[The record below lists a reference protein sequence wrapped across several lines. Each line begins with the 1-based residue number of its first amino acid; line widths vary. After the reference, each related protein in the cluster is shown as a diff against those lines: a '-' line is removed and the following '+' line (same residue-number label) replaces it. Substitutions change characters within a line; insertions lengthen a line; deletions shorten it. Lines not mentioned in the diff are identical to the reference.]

1 MEDIYFCTVYLGKQ
15 FTTKFNATCTIYS
28 ETQTTHA
35 LALKQLCALKKR
47 RVESSTSFSNI
58 VQLQLGH
65 RSTEIPQVLMS
76 PCIARLVRHNF
87 HVPLPLYPV
96 LRY

>member
-15 FTTKFNATCTIYS
+15 FTTKFNATCTIYN
-28 ETQTTHA
+28 ETQLSSA
-35 LALKQLCALKKR
+35 LALKQLCALKEKE
-47 RVESSTSFSNI
+47 ESSTSFSNI

-65 RSTEIPQVLMS
+65 RSTEMPQVLMS
-76 PCIARLVRHNF
+76 PCIARLVCHNF